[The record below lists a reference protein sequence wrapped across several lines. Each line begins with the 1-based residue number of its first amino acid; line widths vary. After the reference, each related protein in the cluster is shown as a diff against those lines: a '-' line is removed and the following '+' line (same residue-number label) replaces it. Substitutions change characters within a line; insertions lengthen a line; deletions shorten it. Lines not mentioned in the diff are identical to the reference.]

1 MAGRADAAQMK
12 CRRVRNA
19 SKYPLILSP
28 DRLQS
33 PLRVIEIA
41 GASTITIVGGTQS
54 SGAPPRKRD
63 ELYETA
69 IREFGRALS
78 TALAAG
84 YEADPEKRHDL
95 RQDIHFQLWKSFE
108 VFDGR
113 CSMKTWTFRVAHNI
127 SVSYVNRERRKNT
140 GFRESGRD
148 RADRDGRS
156 SRAGYRSRASA
167 PAALGIRPAAQTSG
181 PADR

>member
-1 MAGRADAAQMK
+1 M
-12 CRRVRNA
+12 
-19 SKYPLILSP
+19 S
-28 DRLQS
+28 
-33 PLRVIEIA
+33 
-41 GASTITIVGGTQS
+41 GTQS

-69 IREFGRALS
+69 IREFGRALDR
-78 TALAAG
+78 LAAG

-113 CSMKTWTFRVAHNI
+113 CSLKTWTFRVAHNI

-140 GFRESGRD
+140 GFVSLEEIERTAPGEAREPDIDHERALRQLWEFVRQLKPLDRQIMISHLEDMDAAAIAEITGLSPANVGMKIHRIKNILSGRFLEEK
-148 RADRDGRS
+148 R
-156 SRAGYRSRASA
+156 YV
-167 PAALGIRPAAQTSG
+167 
-181 PADR
+181 